1 MKTPTAWLI
10 VAGLTLALSGC
21 GKGAGSEGT
30 DSPSQATVPVDGK
43 EFTLRA
49 GESVRL
55 EGSQSIFQFLAV
67 PEDSRCPEG
76 VQCIWEGNAQLSLKL
91 GDTQFAI
98 NTTVEPRE
106 AVVAGFRFQLV
117 QLTQPPR
124 GDTVPGHYSAT
135 LKVTR

>member
-1 MKTPTAWLI
+1 MKVLTAWVI
-10 VAGLTLALSGC
+10 AAGLTLAVPGC
-21 GKGAGSEGT
+21 GKSAGS
-30 DSPSQATVPVDGK
+30 TVPVDGK
-43 EFTLRA
+43 EVTLQP
-49 GESVRL
+49 GETVRL
-55 EGSQSIFQFLAV
+55 AGSQSTLQFLAV

-76 VQCIWEGNAQLSLKL
+76 VQCIWAGNARLSLKL
-91 GDTQFAI
+91 DDTPFAI